1 MGRRLTRALLV
12 LISAEALLAVGLAA
26 GAASPSGGRAAAEA
40 ARRSNRGLV
49 SALGLTDLALFPGAS
64 YTRHP
69 SQADRFAPFSDHP
82 AALEHSPAG
91 SVVPAPRPPE
101 TEPAARRPERRP

>member
-1 MGRRLTRALLV
+1 MGRRLSRALLV
-12 LISAEALLAVGLAA
+12 LISAETLLAVGLAA
-26 GAASPSGGRAAAEA
+26 GAAWPGGDCAAAEA

-49 SALGLTDLALFPGAS
+49 SALDLTDLALFPGAS

-69 SQADRFAPFSDHP
+69 SQADLFAPFSDHP
-82 AALEHSPAG
+82 AALERSPAG

-101 TEPAARRPERRP
+101 IGPAVRRPGRRP